1 LRTEGS
7 HVVRRLRF
15 EATLFFH
22 LIIFLISSKMQLKHN
37 IYLVCLVFDISEA
50 WLQQITSKRPFV
62 VRRLS
67 DDWSSFQV
75 VDDDDEDEIV
85 FGRKLDRTTYA
96 TENDDSDLKATVGAS
111 LSAPSI
117 ERDAEPIFLPAGK

>member
-1 LRTEGS
+1 
-7 HVVRRLRF
+7 
-15 EATLFFH
+15 
-22 LIIFLISSKMQLKHN
+22 MQLKHN